1 LPEVTEANDDFKRDV
16 QKVNVAFAE
25 GYIALFERL
34 GRSSVEGIGPNPV
47 TEFNPVSVS
56 PQIGEGVVLAELVRI
71 TGDVRLGAESSI
83 GQRTAIRADEGTPIV
98 IGRRARI
105 RSRVTFHALEH
116 TSVQVGD
123 NAQIGDSN
131 VVHGPISIGDN
142 FVSEDD
148 CVIFQATIEN
158 NVTVRSGATVAGD
171 FVLREG
177 TIVPEGAVVTNQEE
191 ADALPIR

>member
-1 LPEVTEANDDFKRDV
+1 MTEVSDDFKHDV
-16 QKVNVAFAE
+16 HKVNVAFAE
-25 GYIALFERL
+25 DYIALFQRL
-34 GRSSVEGIGPNPV
+34 GRSGVEGIGPNPV
-47 TEFNPVSVS
+47 TDFNPVLIS
-56 PQIGEGVVLAELVRI
+56 PQIGDGVILAELARI
-71 TGDVRLGAESSI
+71 TGDVRLGAESTV

-105 RSRVTFHALEH
+105 GSLVTSHALER
-116 TSVQVGD
+116 TSVQIGD

-142 FVSEDD
+142 VVSENDG
-148 CVIFQATIEN
+148 VIFQATIEN
-158 NVTVRSGATVAGD
+158 NVTVRSGAPVAGD

-191 ADALPIR
+191 TDALSIR